1 MNVNNK
7 IGILMILGI
16 LFLILIFPFSWIP
29 LILFLYFYLKKS
41 DDDKKVKNKRS
52 ILIVLCIFVCF
63 VINIFVIF
71 TPKINSI
78 RISSNIKE
86 VNINSTS
93 EIKVEIMP
101 NNFFKDDI
109 KFYSSNKDVAV
120 IYKQAD
126 KFYIKSYNEG
136 NASLKIIS
144 KNSKVQSDTIN
155 INVINKNENSKKDD
169 VSEDI
174 NYNNV
179 NDSDEEKTYVY
190 VSKSGSKYHS
200 KADCS
205 NMKNA
210 EKMTLKEAK
219 NRGLSPC
226 KRCY

>member
-1 MNVNNK
+1 
-7 IGILMILGI
+7 
-16 LFLILIFPFSWIP
+16 
-29 LILFLYFYLKKS
+29 
-41 DDDKKVKNKRS
+41 
-52 ILIVLCIFVCF
+52 
-63 VINIFVIF
+63 
-71 TPKINSI
+71 
-78 RISSNIKE
+78 
-86 VNINSTS
+86 
-93 EIKVEIMP
+93 MP

-155 INVINKNENSKKDD
+155 INVINKNENVKKDD
-169 VSEDI
+169 VSGDI

-210 EKMTLKEAK
+210 EKITLKEAK

>member
-29 LILFLYFYLKKS
+29 LILFLYFFLKKS

-179 NDSDEEKTYVY
+179 NDSNEEKTYVY

>member
-78 RISSNIKE
+78 KISSNIKE

-93 EIKVEIMP
+93 EINVDIMP

-155 INVINKNENSKKDD
+155 INVINKNENGKKED

-210 EKMTLKEAK
+210 EKITLKEAK
-219 NRGLSPC
+219 DRGLSPC

>member
-52 ILIVLCIFVCF
+52 ILIILCIFVCF

-78 RISSNIKE
+78 KISSNIKE

-93 EIKVEIMP
+93 EINVDIMP
-101 NNFFKDDI
+101 SNFFKDDI

-210 EKMTLKEAK
+210 EKITLKEAK
-219 NRGLSPC
+219 NRVLSPC

>member
-52 ILIVLCIFVCF
+52 ILIILCIFVCF

-78 RISSNIKE
+78 KISSNIKE

-93 EIKVEIMP
+93 EIKVGIMP
-101 NNFFKDDI
+101 SNFFKDDI

>member
-52 ILIVLCIFVCF
+52 ILIILCIFVCF

-78 RISSNIKE
+78 KISSNIKE

-93 EIKVEIMP
+93 EINVDIMP
-101 NNFFKDDI
+101 SNFFKDDI

-210 EKMTLKEAK
+210 EKITLKEAK